1 MKNITKKMSTVV
13 LSFDKYSDIWPIFFK
28 CFKKNWKVNSQTYLI
43 TNELKDNFEDVVTL
57 CVGPEK
63 SWSDRARKAIQKIDS
78 EYILLM
84 LEDYFVTSLFENK
97 DCEKMLKFMEE
108 NDADY
113 LRIYPFPQIKFIDTN
128 DSGIHKI
135 PDNLLYGVNLQPAI
149 WKKEYLLNLLG
160 NDDFSAWEF
169 EARQKNGS
177 NLRIDGKIY
186 TVEKEV
192 FKMLNGVLQGKWYPP
207 SIIELKKIGI
217 TVDTS
222 NRKVLSS
229 RQVIIYKFKII
240 IRKIVGPKLI
250 KRLKPLLKKIGI
262 KFVTD

>member
-13 LSFDKYSDIWPIFFK
+13 LSFDKYSDIWPVFFK
-28 CFKKNWKVNSQTYLI
+28 CFEKNWKVSSQTYLI
-43 TNELKDNFEDVVTL
+43 TNELRDSFTNVTTL

-84 LEDYFVTSLFENK
+84 LEDYFVISPFENK
-97 DCEKMLKFMEE
+97 ECEKLLDFMEK
-108 NDADY
+108 NKADY
-113 LRIYPFPQIKFIDTN
+113 LRIYPFPQIKFSNTDN
-128 DSGIHKI
+128 SEIHKI
-135 PDNLLYGVNLQPAI
+135 PENLLYGVNLQPAI
-149 WKKEYLLNLLG
+149 WKKDYLLKLLG

-177 NLRIDGKIY
+177 NLRINGNIY
-186 TVEKEV
+186 TVDNKIFE
-192 FKMLNGVLQGKWYPP
+192 MLNGVLQGKWYPP
-207 SIIELKKIGI
+207 SVKKLKKIGI
-217 TVDTS
+217 TIDTS
-222 NRKVLSS
+222 NRKVLSN

-240 IRKIVGPKLI
+240 IRKIAGPKLI
-250 KRLKPLLKKIGI
+250 KQIKPLLKKIGI